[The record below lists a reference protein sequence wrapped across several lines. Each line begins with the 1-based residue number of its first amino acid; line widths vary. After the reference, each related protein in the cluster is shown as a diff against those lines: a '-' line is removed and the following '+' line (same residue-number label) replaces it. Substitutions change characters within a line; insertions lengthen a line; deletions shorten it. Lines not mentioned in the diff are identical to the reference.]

1 MEMEQIF
8 PGIYLTLCEDKWTTD
23 KLRTHGFTHII
34 RIDKHIKTS
43 HTSTDRISSDTKAV
57 SQLLVDR
64 DHLSP
69 HLDGF
74 ETLDLN
80 FGETSYLT
88 TVLPNCYKGVRFI
101 DGALKNGGRVLI
113 VDRITNE
120 KCITVVVGFL
130 MYKDNL
136 KFSTAFQLVKQIHP
150 NIELDRYY
158 VNQMYE
164 YEPILQVQRTL
175 NLYGTSCSRELRSSM
190 HKRKISDDMQPST
203 YDDKWNSLSFDSSD
217 TIME

>member
-1 MEMEQIF
+1 MISCTIIVNRSTNMEMEQIF

-23 KLRTHGFTHII
+23 KLRSNGFTHII
-34 RIDKHIKTS
+34 HIDKHIKTIHTTNDRPASNDTTNKLAS
-43 HTSTDRISSDTKAV
+43 HT
-57 SQLLVDR
+57 DR

-74 ETLDLN
+74 ETLELN

-101 DGALKNGGRVLI
+101 DNALRHGGRVLI

-136 KFSTAFQLVKQIHP
+136 KF
-150 NIELDRYY
+150 R
-158 VNQMYE
+158 
-164 YEPILQVQRTL
+164 
-175 NLYGTSCSRELRSSM
+175 
-190 HKRKISDDMQPST
+190 
-203 YDDKWNSLSFDSSD
+203 
-217 TIME
+217 

>member
-1 MEMEQIF
+1 MEVEQIF
-8 PGIYLTLCEDKWTTD
+8 PGIYLTLYEDKWTTD

-34 RIDKHIKTS
+34 RIDKHIKIN
-43 HTSTDRISSDTKAV
+43 HTSDRNASTDDSCKSSSPIANPISSD
-57 SQLLVDR
+57 R
-64 DHLSP
+64 DHFSP
-69 HLDGF
+69 HLTGF

-101 DGALKNGGRVLI
+101 DNALKHSHNRVLI

-136 KFSTAFQLVKQIHP
+136 KF
-150 NIELDRYY
+150 R
-158 VNQMYE
+158 
-164 YEPILQVQRTL
+164 
-175 NLYGTSCSRELRSSM
+175 
-190 HKRKISDDMQPST
+190 
-203 YDDKWNSLSFDSSD
+203 
-217 TIME
+217 

>member
-1 MEMEQIF
+1 MTDIEVEQIF

-23 KLRTHGFTHII
+23 KLRSYGFTHII
-34 RIDKHIKTS
+34 RIDKHITTNYDTIHRNLKNEIKLPS
-43 HTSTDRISSDTKAV
+43 HATNSILTDRD
-57 SQLLVDR
+57 QFL
-64 DHLSP
+64 P

-101 DGALKNGGRVLI
+101 DNALKHGGCVLI

-136 KFSTAFQLVKQIHP
+136 KF
-150 NIELDRYY
+150 RYE
-158 VNQMYE
+158 N
-164 YEPILQVQRTL
+164 
-175 NLYGTSCSRELRSSM
+175 
-190 HKRKISDDMQPST
+190 K
-203 YDDKWNSLSFDSSD
+203 
-217 TIME
+217 

>member
-8 PGIYLTLCEDKWTTD
+8 PGIYLTLCEDKWTTE

-43 HTSTDRISSDTKAV
+43 HTTDRNASSDNKTV
-57 SQLLVDR
+57 SQSLLDR

-69 HLDGF
+69 LDGF

-101 DGALKNGGRVLI
+101 DSALKNGGRVLI

-136 KFSTAFQLVKQIHP
+136 KFSTAFNLVKQIHP

-190 HKRKISDDMQPST
+190 HKRKISDDMQPSA

-217 TIME
+217 TLME

>member
-1 MEMEQIF
+1 MEVEQIF

-34 RIDKHIKTS
+34 RIDKHIKNN
-43 HTSTDRISSDTKAV
+43 HTSDDDRNASADNKSASPTTNPIASD
-57 SQLLVDR
+57 S
-64 DHLSP
+64 DHFSP
-69 HLDGF
+69 HLNGF

-101 DGALKNGGRVLI
+101 DNALKHGGSVLI

-136 KFSTAFQLVKQIHP
+136 KF
-150 NIELDRYY
+150 R
-158 VNQMYE
+158 
-164 YEPILQVQRTL
+164 
-175 NLYGTSCSRELRSSM
+175 
-190 HKRKISDDMQPST
+190 
-203 YDDKWNSLSFDSSD
+203 
-217 TIME
+217 

>member
-1 MEMEQIF
+1 MEVEQIF

-34 RIDKHIKTS
+34 RIDKHITNDAN
-43 HTSTDRISSDTKAV
+43 DRIGSDDIKSP
-57 SQLLVDR
+57 SQKNSIVRGHDQF
-64 DHLSP
+64 SP

-101 DGALKNGGRVLI
+101 DNALKHGGCVLI

-136 KFSTAFQLVKQIHP
+136 KFRW
-150 NIELDRYY
+150 D
-158 VNQMYE
+158 
-164 YEPILQVQRTL
+164 
-175 NLYGTSCSRELRSSM
+175 
-190 HKRKISDDMQPST
+190 
-203 YDDKWNSLSFDSSD
+203 SFVLKLGCV
-217 TIME
+217 

>member
-1 MEMEQIF
+1 MCFSVKQSTNMEVEQIF

-23 KLRTHGFTHII
+23 KLHSHGFTHII
-34 RIDKHIKTS
+34 RIDKHIKAN
-43 HTSTDRISSDTKAV
+43 HTNASTDDTKLASQQTNQISS
-57 SQLLVDR
+57 DR

-69 HLDGF
+69 HLNGF

-101 DGALKNGGRVLI
+101 DNALKRGGRVLI

-136 KFSTAFQLVKQIHP
+136 KF
-150 NIELDRYY
+150 R
-158 VNQMYE
+158 
-164 YEPILQVQRTL
+164 
-175 NLYGTSCSRELRSSM
+175 
-190 HKRKISDDMQPST
+190 
-203 YDDKWNSLSFDSSD
+203 
-217 TIME
+217 

>member
-1 MEMEQIF
+1 MEQIF

-43 HTSTDRISSDTKAV
+43 HTTTDRNASGDTK
-57 SQLLVDR
+57 STSILDR

-101 DGALKNGGRVLI
+101 DSALKSGGRVLI

-136 KFSTAFQLVKQIHP
+136 KF
-150 NIELDRYY
+150 R
-158 VNQMYE
+158 
-164 YEPILQVQRTL
+164 
-175 NLYGTSCSRELRSSM
+175 
-190 HKRKISDDMQPST
+190 
-203 YDDKWNSLSFDSSD
+203 
-217 TIME
+217 

>member
-1 MEMEQIF
+1 MSANFFLFTNKPLVYTNSEKKCYEIFVLLFTKSKLSFAVKQSTEMEMERIF

-23 KLRTHGFTHII
+23 KLRAHGFTHII
-34 RIDKHIKTS
+34 RIDKHIKTD
-43 HTSTDRISSDTKAV
+43 HTSISNDRNTSNDNKTTTPEPINPNS
-57 SQLLVDR
+57 LDR
-64 DHLSP
+64 DHLTP

-101 DGALKNGGRVLI
+101 DNALRHGGRVLI

-136 KFSTAFQLVKQIHP
+136 KF
-150 NIELDRYY
+150 R
-158 VNQMYE
+158 
-164 YEPILQVQRTL
+164 
-175 NLYGTSCSRELRSSM
+175 
-190 HKRKISDDMQPST
+190 
-203 YDDKWNSLSFDSSD
+203 
-217 TIME
+217 